1 MTNEILD
8 ISQIDSANI
17 KIYND
22 KYNVKLII
30 KELIQIYKAKSENK
44 IEGVYQFKTE
54 DGASYKIVFEGEG
67 KENDLRHKVVF
78 NWLFIKSIIE
88 TK

>member
-1 MTNEILD
+1 MYPYTKEGIAQCLKETCNTE
-8 ISQIDSANI
+8 SPVSAESFSFI
-17 KIYND
+17 
-22 KYNVKLII
+22 
-30 KELIQIYKAKSENK
+30 EAKAKSENK